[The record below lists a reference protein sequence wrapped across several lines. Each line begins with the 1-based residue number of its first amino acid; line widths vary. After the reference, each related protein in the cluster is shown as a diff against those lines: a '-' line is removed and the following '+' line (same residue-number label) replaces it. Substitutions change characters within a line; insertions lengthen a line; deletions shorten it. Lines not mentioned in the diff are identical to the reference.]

1 MDLLFQM
8 NLTLIQSP
16 PPSLVSLSS
25 LKYNDLNDEAKKMVT
40 EAAKARGVA
49 LEM

>member
-16 PPSLVSLSS
+16 SLVSLSS
-25 LKYNDLNDEAKKMVT
+25 LKDNILNDEAKQMVT

>member
-8 NLTLIQSP
+8 NLTLIK

-25 LKYNDLNDEAKKMVT
+25 LENNQLDDEAKQVVT

>member
-8 NLTLIQSP
+8 NLTLIKS
-16 PPSLVSLSS
+16 PSLVSLSS
-25 LKYNDLNDEAKKMVT
+25 LKDNRLDDEAKQMVT